1 MIIHTLEDI
10 IHTLED
16 CNGEYGCSRQTP
28 YSTSLQKIM
37 DHLSAAA
44 IHFSGV
50 AAEASDRFFFNSE
63 FHSLQKI
70 MHDGGA
76 CERATWAVVS

>member
-1 MIIHTLEDI
+1 
-10 IHTLED
+10 
-16 CNGEYGCSRQTP
+16 
-28 YSTSLQKIM
+28 M